1 MNCPYS
7 KFQSQSTLFM
17 RSKLTDWE
25 LSVIILIISIFTIK
39 PISLRP
45 NPQNQ
50 SRIDIFQAIQCQLDR
65 SKLTSI
71 G

>member
-1 MNCPYS
+1 
-7 KFQSQSTLFM
+7 M

-39 PISLRP
+39 PISLSP
-45 NPQNQ
+45 NPQAQ
-50 SRIDIFQAIQCQLDR
+50 SKIDIFQAVRCQLDR
-65 SKLTSI
+65 SKLTLI

>member
-65 SKLTSI
+65 SKLTY
-71 G
+71 